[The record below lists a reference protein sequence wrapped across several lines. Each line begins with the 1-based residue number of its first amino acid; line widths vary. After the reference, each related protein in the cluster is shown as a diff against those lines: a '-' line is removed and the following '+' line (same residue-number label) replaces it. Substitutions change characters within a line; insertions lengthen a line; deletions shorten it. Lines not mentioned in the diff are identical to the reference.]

1 MVEVW
6 VEVVVE
12 STSPSGL
19 VAETRDRPAAIKVKM
34 ALNCI
39 VAVLMGCGCGEV
51 DQKGDRFD
59 RKRRD
64 VRVGFVRQQDQQRYR
79 RLRGEKS
86 DKKES
91 FVLGLVDV
99 LKECGEA
106 DAKKSVGTKTLGMDG
121 WERRGKGAKAD
132 GRRAGWS
139 PFQRAA
145 EKGRPA
151 DLEFSWGG
159 QGGGTGQQGSCPS
172 GILARTPEWAVEAR
186 RHNVDTLEAR
196 ALHQQGGA
204 PLAGCSWLPGTGR
217 TSQPGVSKTVG
228 PYFYWKGRLSCWGVV

>member
-1 MVEVW
+1 MWGGGSKRGIGSIEARCARGFR
-6 VEVVVE
+6 EATR
-12 STSPSGL
+12 ST
-19 VAETRDRPAAIKVKM
+19 TIPAF
-34 ALNCI
+34 
-39 VAVLMGCGCGEV
+39 E
-51 DQKGDRFD
+51 R
-59 RKRRD
+59 
-64 VRVGFVRQQDQQRYR
+64 
-79 RLRGEKS
+79 EKS

-159 QGGGTGQQGSCPS
+159 QGGAPGQQGSCPS
-172 GILARTPEWAVEAR
+172 GILARTAEWAVEAR

>member
-1 MVEVW
+1 M
-6 VEVVVE
+6 
-12 STSPSGL
+12 
-19 VAETRDRPAAIKVKM
+19 
-34 ALNCI
+34 
-39 VAVLMGCGCGEV
+39 
-51 DQKGDRFD
+51 
-59 RKRRD
+59 
-64 VRVGFVRQQDQQRYR
+64 RVGFVRRQDQQRYR

-159 QGGGTGQQGSCPS
+159 QGGGSRAAGVLSIRNLGTDSRVGCGGPAPQCGHLGSACLASAGRRPIGWLFLAARDRTNEPARCFKNS
-172 GILARTPEWAVEAR
+172 GPLLLLERTPFLLGRSVMEDSDGIMALWWDSRESSTA
-186 RHNVDTLEAR
+186 TR
-196 ALHQQGGA
+196 A
-204 PLAGCSWLPGTGR
+204 PSNNRLPHCM
-217 TSQPGVSKTVG
+217 
-228 PYFYWKGRLSCWGVV
+228 LSMSS

>member
-1 MVEVW
+1 M
-6 VEVVVE
+6 
-12 STSPSGL
+12 
-19 VAETRDRPAAIKVKM
+19 
-34 ALNCI
+34 
-39 VAVLMGCGCGEV
+39 
-51 DQKGDRFD
+51 
-59 RKRRD
+59 
-64 VRVGFVRQQDQQRYR
+64 RVGFVRRQDQQRYR

-121 WERRGKGAKAD
+121 WSGEERERRQTAD
-132 GRRAGWS
+132 GRDGSLFNGLQKRDG
-139 PFQRAA
+139 QRTSSFLGGD
-145 EKGRPA
+145 KGGAP
-151 DLEFSWGG
+151 E
-159 QGGGTGQQGSCPS
+159 QQGSCPS